1 MSSVATQTNSAE
13 SGAPVPVLRLTGISK
28 AFPGVQA
35 LSDVHLEVIHG
46 EVHALI
52 GENGAG
58 KSTLMKILYGVHQP
72 DTGTIELNGKQV
84 KIGSPH
90 QAQQLGISMV
100 HQELNLIPSLD
111 VARNIFLGREPSRGA
126 GLIDW
131 PRLYRQADEILTQLH
146 INLNP
151 RTLVKRLSVAQMQLV
166 EIAHAISWNP
176 SILILDEP
184 TSSLTQQEIGDL
196 FNILRGLKARGTSVL
211 YISHRLEELEQIA
224 DRASVLRDG
233 KFIAAVD
240 ARTTPIP
247 ELIRMMVGRSLTQQ
261 YPKESMEAGAEV
273 LRVEHLSRS
282 GVSKDVSFSV
292 NRGEIVGMAGLVGA
306 GRSEVARAV
315 FGADPM
321 DSGKVYVEG
330 REVNIHS
337 PNDAIAAGIGLL
349 PEDRKLDGLVLV
361 LPVKTNSSLTVLER
375 FSSFGVVNHAKRDS
389 AVQQAVGEL
398 RIRTPSINFRVRN
411 LSGGNQQKVVLSKW
425 LNSQPKML
433 IFDEPTR
440 GIDVGAKVE
449 VYNLINQLAKSG
461 VGILIISSELP
472 EVLGMCDRILVMHEG
487 HLVANL
493 PRAEAT
499 QESVI
504 SYASGEKINE

>member
-1 MSSVATQTNSAE
+1 M
-13 SGAPVPVLRLTGISK
+13 P
-28 AFPGVQA
+28 
-35 LSDVHLEVIHG
+35 G
-46 EVHALI
+46 EVHALL

-72 DTGTIELNGKQV
+72 DTGTIELNGKEV

-111 VARNIFLGREPSRGA
+111 VARNIFLGREPARA
-126 GLIDW
+126 GVLLDW
-131 PRLYRQADEILTQLH
+131 PALYRQARELLAQLH

-151 RTLVKRLSVAQMQLV
+151 RTLVRRLSVAQMQLV

-184 TSSLTQQEIGDL
+184 TSSLTQQEIGEL
-196 FNILRGLKARGTSVL
+196 FNILRNLKARGTSLL
-211 YISHRLEELEQIA
+211 YISHRLEEMEVIA

-233 KFIAAVD
+233 KFIATVD

-247 ELIRMMVGRSLTQQ
+247 ELIRLMVGRSLDQQ
-261 YPKESMEAGAEV
+261 YPKEKMELGAEV
-273 LRVEHLSRS
+273 LRVEHLTRN
-282 GVSKDVSFSV
+282 GAFRDIDFNVC
-292 NRGEIVGMAGLVGA
+292 RGEIVGMAGLVGA
-306 GRSEVARAV
+306 GRSEVARAI
-315 FGADPM
+315 FGADPK
-321 DSGKVYVEG
+321 DGGKVYVEG
-330 REVNIHS
+330 HEVSINS
-337 PNDAIAAGIGLL
+337 PDDAIDAGIGLL

-375 FSSFGVVNHAKRDS
+375 FSTFGVVNHPKRD
-389 AVQQAVGEL
+389 AVVQQAVGDL

-449 VYNLINQLAKSG
+449 VYNLINQLAMSG

-472 EVLGMCDRILVMHEG
+472 EVLGMSDRILVMHEG
-487 HLVANL
+487 NLVANL
-493 PRAEAT
+493 PRAAAT
-499 QESVI
+499 QELVI
-504 SYASGEKINE
+504 SYASGEEINE

>member
-1 MSSVATQTNSAE
+1 MSSVATSAT
-13 SGAPVPVLRLTGISK
+13 STGTGLPVPVLRLTGISK

-35 LSDVHLEVIHG
+35 LSDVHLDVTRG

-72 DTGTIELNGKQV
+72 DTGTIELNGNQV

-100 HQELNLIPSLD
+100 HQELNLIRSLD
-111 VARNIFLGREPSRGA
+111 VARNIFLGREPTRGA

-131 PRLYRQADEILTQLH
+131 PKLYAQAREILDQLR

-196 FNILRGLKARGTSVL
+196 FNILRNLKATGTSIL

-233 KFIAAVD
+233 KFIATVD

-247 ELIRMMVGRSLTQQ
+247 ELIRMMVGRSLSQQ
-261 YPKESMEAGAEV
+261 YPKETMERGAEV
-273 LRVEHLSRS
+273 LRVEHLTRH
-282 GVSKDVSFSV
+282 GVFRDVSFSV
-292 NRGEIVGMAGLVGA
+292 CRGEIVGMAGLVGA
-306 GRSEVARAV
+306 GRSEVARAL
-315 FGADPM
+315 FGADPK
-321 DSGKVYVEG
+321 DGGKVYIEG
-330 REVNIHS
+330 SEVTINS
-337 PNDAIAAGIGLL
+337 PDDAIEAGIGLL
-349 PEDRKLDGLVLV
+349 PEDRKMDGLVLV
-361 LPVKTNSSLTVLER
+361 LPVKTNSSLTVLDR
-375 FSSFGVVNHAKRDS
+375 FSTAGVINHAKRD
-389 AVQQAVGEL
+389 AVVRRAVEDL
-398 RIRTPSINFRVRN
+398 RIRTPGINFRVGN

-425 LNSQPKML
+425 INSRPKML

-449 VYNLINQLAKSG
+449 VYNLINQLAKGG

-487 HLVANL
+487 RLVANL

-504 SYASGEKINE
+504 SYASGEEVDE